1 MKDRILIVDDEDS
14 LRLSM
19 KMRLKSADFDVEDT
33 SDAEAAL
40 DKIRENQYDV
50 VLLDVRMPTMSGLDA
65 LPLIVQT
72 SPKTDVIMMTGFA
85 DFSDAIECLKAGA
98 RDYLVKPIE
107 VTELIT
113 RLKTLLRT
121 RQSEREL
128 QDVQH
133 HYSSILFYDLFGPLM
148 TIRDVVHHAQ
158 KLKEKD
164 QSTLLEYASELSD
177 QVSEKVAKMLDFTH
191 IESSSLAL
199 QRRSVDVGK
208 LVSQVC
214 ERHAILA
221 QSSKLSLSY
230 KVESKLRSAQCDA
243 EKVEQVLNYFL
254 TTAIQNSAPDA
265 EIRVTASL
273 KPGDKEVGE
282 QVQVSVR
289 SSSSKVKE
297 EDISIIFHKNG
308 KPVDLKN
315 AKLQNTVLNL
325 AIAKRI
331 IEAHGGLF
339 WIGPQEKQSIQ
350 YNFTIPT
357 A

>member
-19 KMRLKSADFDVEDT
+19 KMRLKGADFEVDD
-33 SDAEAAL
+33 SADAEAAL

-50 VLLDVRMPTMSGLDA
+50 VLLDVRMPNMSGLDA
-65 LPLIVQT
+65 LPLIIQT

-128 QDVQH
+128 QNVQH

-148 TIRDVVHHAQ
+148 TIRDVVQNAQ
-158 KLKEKD
+158 KLKQKE
-164 QSTLLEYASELSD
+164 QEALLEYATELSE
-177 QVSEKVAKMLDFTH
+177 QLWAKVRTMLDFSH
-191 IESSSLAL
+191 IEAGSLAL
-199 QRRSVDVGK
+199 NRRSVNVNK
-208 LVSQVC
+208 LVSQVSD
-214 ERHAILA
+214 RQAILA
-221 QSSKLSLSY
+221 QQNKLTVTKKIDSKLPSSH
-230 KVESKLRSAQCDA
+230 CDP
-243 EKVEQVLNYFL
+243 EKIEQVLNYFL
-254 TTAIQNSAPDA
+254 AAS
-265 EIRVTASL
+265 IRHSEPQATILLTASR
-273 KPGDKEVGE
+273 KAGDQ
-282 QVQVSVR
+282 QVSDQIQISVR
-289 SSSSKVKE
+289 SDKSRVKE
-297 EDISIIFHKNG
+297 EDLSILFHKNG
-308 KPVDLKN
+308 KPVDPKN
-315 AKLQNTVLNL
+315 AGLQETVLNL

-331 IEAHGGLF
+331 VEAHGGLF
-339 WIGPQEKQSIQ
+339 WIGPKEGRSLQ
-350 YNFTIPT
+350 YNFTIPV